1 MDASPPSPEPP
12 PDLAQLSEQ
21 LNETLRLGGA
31 ASAEQAFGLSC
42 SIGLLPILGILLVL
56 FLFKV
61 INLILGLIL
70 LVMCL
75 LAMVGLGMLAAQQAR
90 QGGIRRTYTE
100 GVEAE
105 IRAYLVQTGL
115 TRPQFDALVS
125 GYLPAG
131 APLQAFLST
140 KEGT

>member
-1 MDASPPSPEPP
+1 MAESPPPPELP
-12 PDLAQLSEQ
+12 PDLAQFSEQ

-31 ASAEQAFGLSC
+31 ASGEQAFGLSC
-42 SIGLLPILGILLVL
+42 SIGLLPIVGILLVL

-61 INLILGLIL
+61 INLILAFIL

-75 LAMVGLGMLAAQQAR
+75 LAMVGLGMLAAQVAR
-90 QGGIRRTYTE
+90 QNGIRRTYSE
-100 GVEAE
+100 SVEAE
-105 IRAYLVQTGL
+105 IRAYLVQSGL
-115 TRPQFDALVS
+115 TRAQFDTLAS

-140 KEGT
+140 KEAI